1 MSNKLILS
9 EINAILDNL
18 DIAGSRRGHT
28 LSAKDNK
35 PNNGKVLSS
44 WVKNLYN
51 KLKSIADKYRYSSNP
66 ILEVP
71 VKELE
76 PGYKV
81 YEKLIETAKDI
92 SADIEHNITCNSC
105 TSNCVSVSTV
115 GTTWAVHHNTQGE
128 QTKH

>member
-51 KLKSIADKYRYSSNP
+51 KLK
-66 ILEVP
+66 
-71 VKELE
+71 
-76 PGYKV
+76 
-81 YEKLIETAKDI
+81 
-92 SADIEHNITCNSC
+92 
-105 TSNCVSVSTV
+105 
-115 GTTWAVHHNTQGE
+115 
-128 QTKH
+128 